1 MGSNR
6 LYDATLRAD
15 VPGPSG
21 SAHLINLRFWMGQ
34 VEYSR
39 TRLASY
45 GDVPVVGVTL
55 GNASIVAARG
65 SAATRQVLGDVTR
78 FEHLSDGPLALPTG
92 QPYSTLFD
100 ATATLNGPRS
110 VRSRKLLM
118 PIMHRSALHS
128 YEKVLIRNF
137 ERSRFARPAG
147 ETFDLV
153 AELDRLTNAN
163 MLACLIGLGDADA
176 ELSERVTQ
184 LLVTT
189 MDPRVFLFK
198 VGRRTPYGRWL
209 RLVEGVHRDVSALI
223 EANRDE
229 EPRVDAL
236 SILCHAT
243 DEDGRR
249 LSTAEIVGEL
259 HGMLASGYLTT
270 SATMAWA
277 LIALAGGHAHDDL
290 GAVIKETQRLMPT
303 VPMSLPR
310 RVVHDVD
317 IQGTWIPR
325 GALLF
330 LSTYLEHRNP
340 QVFDRPHE
348 FDPAR
353 WATVKPTPFEFFPY
367 GAGARRCLGASFA
380 EMQLRTTF
388 ELLLETG
395 VPELLTDHLRH
406 YMTGGVVAAPKGEV
420 LMRMHPPGTAVRDSS
435 AVLERFWRS
444 LS

>member
-21 SAHLINLRFWMGQ
+21 SAHLNNLRFWMGQ
-34 VEYSR
+34 VDYSR

-55 GNASIVAARG
+55 GNGSIVAVRG
-65 SAATRQVLGDVTR
+65 SAATKQVLGDVTT

-100 ATATLNGPRS
+100 ATATLNGRRN
-110 VRSRKLLM
+110 VRSRKLLL
-118 PIMHRSALHS
+118 PIMHRSAIHS
-128 YEKVLIRNF
+128 YEKIVIRNF
-137 ERSRFARPAG
+137 ERSPFARPTG

-163 MLACLIGLGDADA
+163 MLACLIGLDDADA

-184 LLVTT
+184 LLVAT
-189 MDPRVFLFK
+189 MDPRVFLFRF
-198 VGRRTPYGRWL
+198 GRRTPYGRWL
-209 RLVEGVHRDVSALI
+209 RLVESVHRDLSALI
-223 EANRDE
+223 DANRDE

-249 LSTAEIVGEL
+249 LSTDEIVGEL

-270 SATMAWA
+270 SVTMAWA
-277 LIALAGGHAHDDL
+277 MIALAGGHAQDELDW
-290 GAVIKETQRLMPT
+290 VIKETQRLMPT

-310 RVVHDVD
+310 RVMRDVD
-317 IQGTWIPR
+317 IQGTWVPR

-340 QVFDRPHE
+340 EVYDRPHE
-348 FDPAR
+348 FDPTR

-367 GAGARRCLGASFA
+367 GAGARRCLGAAFA

-388 ELLLETG
+388 ELLLQTG
-395 VPELLTDHLRH
+395 VPELLTTNLRH
-406 YMTGGVVAAPKGEV
+406 HMTGGVVAAPRGPV
-420 LMRMHPPGTAVRDSS
+420 TMRMQPPGTAVRDSS